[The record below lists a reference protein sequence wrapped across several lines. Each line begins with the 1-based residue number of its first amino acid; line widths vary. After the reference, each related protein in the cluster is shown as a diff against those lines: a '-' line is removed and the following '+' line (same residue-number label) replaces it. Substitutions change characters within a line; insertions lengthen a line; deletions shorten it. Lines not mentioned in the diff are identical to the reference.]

1 MKKYIFIFL
10 LVGFCIGQDSE
21 IEAKIRSVLKDQIK
35 NGQIMFNDLDSFV
48 LNNDKT
54 EDVKNMVI
62 DIDDV
67 IGKFPNNE
75 NILKQMKK
83 KIIIKEEA
91 SFNIEL

>member
-10 LVGFCIGQDSE
+10 LVRFCIGQDFE

-75 NILKQMKK
+75 KILKQMKK
-83 KIIIKEEA
+83 KIIIKED
-91 SFNIEL
+91 

>member
-48 LNNDKT
+48 LNNGKT

-62 DIDDV
+62 DIDDF

-83 KIIIKEEA
+83 KIIIKED
-91 SFNIEL
+91 

>member
-83 KIIIKEEA
+83 KIII
-91 SFNIEL
+91 

>member
-10 LVGFCIGQDSE
+10 LVGFCFGQDSE
-21 IEAKIRSVLKDQIK
+21 IEAKIRSVIKDQIK

-48 LNNDKT
+48 LNNGKT

-83 KIIIKEEA
+83 KIIIKED
-91 SFNIEL
+91 

>member
-21 IEAKIRSVLKDQIK
+21 IESKIRSVLKDQIK

-83 KIIIKEEA
+83 KIIIKED
-91 SFNIEL
+91 

>member
-21 IEAKIRSVLKDQIK
+21 IEAKIRYVLKDQIK

-83 KIIIKEEA
+83 KIIIKED
-91 SFNIEL
+91 

>member
-35 NGQIMFNDLDSFV
+35 NGQKMFNDLDSFV

-75 NILKQMKK
+75 KILKQMKK
-83 KIIIKEEA
+83 KIIIKKD
-91 SFNIEL
+91 

>member
-75 NILKQMKK
+75 KILKQMKK
-83 KIIIKEEA
+83 KIIIKKD
-91 SFNIEL
+91 

>member
-10 LVGFCIGQDSE
+10 LVEFCIGQDSE

-48 LNNDKT
+48 LNNYKT

-75 NILKQMKK
+75 KILKQMKK
-83 KIIIKEEA
+83 KIIIKED
-91 SFNIEL
+91 

>member
-1 MKKYIFIFL
+1 MKKYILTFL

-54 EDVKNMVI
+54 EGLKNMVI

-75 NILKQMKK
+75 KILKQMKK
-83 KIIIKEEA
+83 KIIIKED
-91 SFNIEL
+91 

>member
-1 MKKYIFIFL
+1 YFMKKYIFIFL

-83 KIIIKEEA
+83 KIIIKED
-91 SFNIEL
+91 

>member
-21 IEAKIRSVLKDQIK
+21 IESKIRSVLKDQIK

-48 LNNDKT
+48 LNNEKT

-83 KIIIKEEA
+83 KIIIKED
-91 SFNIEL
+91 

>member
-75 NILKQMKK
+75 KIPKQMKK
-83 KIIIKEEA
+83 KIIIKED
-91 SFNIEL
+91 

>member
-21 IEAKIRSVLKDQIK
+21 IESKIRSVLKDQIK

-83 KIIIKEEA
+83 KIIIKEDY
-91 SFNIEL
+91 

>member
-54 EDVKNMVI
+54 EALKNMVI

-83 KIIIKEEA
+83 KIIIKED
-91 SFNIEL
+91 

>member
-10 LVGFCIGQDSE
+10 LVGFCIGQNSE

-75 NILKQMKK
+75 KILKQMKK
-83 KIIIKEEA
+83 KIIIKE
-91 SFNIEL
+91 NY

>member
-54 EDVKNMVI
+54 EDLKNMVI

-75 NILKQMKK
+75 KILKQMKK
-83 KIIIKEEA
+83 KIIIKED
-91 SFNIEL
+91 

>member
-10 LVGFCIGQDSE
+10 LVGFCFGQDSE
-21 IEAKIRSVLKDQIK
+21 IEAKIRSVIKDQIK

-48 LNNDKT
+48 LNNGKT

-83 KIIIKEEA
+83 KIIIKDD
-91 SFNIEL
+91 

>member
-21 IEAKIRSVLKDQIK
+21 IEAKIRSVIKDQIK

-48 LNNDKT
+48 LNNGKT

-62 DIDDV
+62 DIDDF

-75 NILKQMKK
+75 KILKQMKK
-83 KIIIKEEA
+83 KIIIKED
-91 SFNIEL
+91 

>member
-10 LVGFCIGQDSE
+10 LVGFCFGQGSE

-83 KIIIKEEA
+83 KIIIKED
-91 SFNIEL
+91 

>member
-75 NILKQMKK
+75 KFLKQMKK
-83 KIIIKEEA
+83 KIIIKED
-91 SFNIEL
+91 

>member
-10 LVGFCIGQDSE
+10 LLGFCIGQDSE

-83 KIIIKEEA
+83 KIIIKED
-91 SFNIEL
+91 

>member
-35 NGQIMFNDLDSFV
+35 NGQKMFNDLDSFV

-75 NILKQMKK
+75 KILKQMKK
-83 KIIIKEEA
+83 KIIIKED
-91 SFNIEL
+91 

>member
-67 IGKFPNNE
+67 IGKFSNNE
-75 NILKQMKK
+75 KILKQMKK
-83 KIIIKEEA
+83 KIIIKED
-91 SFNIEL
+91 

>member
-67 IGKFPNNE
+67 FGKFPNNE
-75 NILKQMKK
+75 KILKQMKK
-83 KIIIKEEA
+83 KIIIKED
-91 SFNIEL
+91 

>member
-1 MKKYIFIFL
+1 MKKYIFFL

-83 KIIIKEEA
+83 KIIIKED
-91 SFNIEL
+91 

>member
-1 MKKYIFIFL
+1 
-10 LVGFCIGQDSE
+10 
-21 IEAKIRSVLKDQIK
+21 
-35 NGQIMFNDLDSFV
+35 MFNDLDSFV

-54 EDVKNMVI
+54 EDLKNMVI

-83 KIIIKEEA
+83 KIIIKED
-91 SFNIEL
+91 